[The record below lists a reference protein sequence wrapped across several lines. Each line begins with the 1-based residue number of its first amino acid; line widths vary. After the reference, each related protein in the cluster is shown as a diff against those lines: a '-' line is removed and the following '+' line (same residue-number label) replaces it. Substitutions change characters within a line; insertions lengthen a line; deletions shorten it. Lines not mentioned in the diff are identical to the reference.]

1 MAYPLDN
8 LGGYNDVRNDL
19 KGVGGSVDV
28 LYQNIG
34 DAAVD
39 KARPE
44 IFKEGFSWGTLT
56 GIGIGMGIISAIYGG
71 YRYYE
76 NKKYEKKARKAEL
89 QLQEELTATVEDSS
103 VKSEIEEKPH

>member
-1 MAYPLDN
+1 
-8 LGGYNDVRNDL
+8 
-19 KGVGGSVDV
+19 
-28 LYQNIG
+28 
-34 DAAVD
+34 
-39 KARPE
+39 
-44 IFKEGFSWGTLT
+44 
-56 GIGIGMGIISAIYGG
+56 MGIISAIYGG